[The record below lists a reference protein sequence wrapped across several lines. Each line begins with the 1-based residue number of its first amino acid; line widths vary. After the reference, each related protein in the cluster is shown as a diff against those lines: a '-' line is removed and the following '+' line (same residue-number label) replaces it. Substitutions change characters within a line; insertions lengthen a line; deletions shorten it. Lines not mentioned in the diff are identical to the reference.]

1 MNHGTGP
8 RIKRAAVAAEARGIE
23 VRFVAARAG
32 TLAPLPKST

>member
-8 RIKRAAVAAEARGIE
+8 RINRAPVAVEARGIE
-23 VRFVAARAG
+23 VRFVAAWAG